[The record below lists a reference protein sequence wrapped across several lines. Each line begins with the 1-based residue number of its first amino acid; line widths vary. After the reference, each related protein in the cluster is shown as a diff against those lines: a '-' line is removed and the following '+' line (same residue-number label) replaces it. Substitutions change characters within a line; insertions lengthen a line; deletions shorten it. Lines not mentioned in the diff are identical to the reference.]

1 MPTQEERLSVL
12 EQAVASLR
20 QDFLQ
25 AIVENTRSM
34 STLNKVISQQEQN
47 VRDANHEITI
57 LLGIASGQ
65 ERDIKVIKNDLSIV
79 KNDSSIV
86 KEHVER
92 INQRLEGLE
101 KQSDQMLR
109 LLTILTSKSDQET

>member
-1 MPTQEERLSVL
+1 MPTQEERLSAL
-12 EQAVASLR
+12 EQTITSLR

-65 ERDIKVIKNDLSIV
+65 ERDIKVIKNDLSV
-79 KNDSSIV
+79 V
-86 KEHVER
+86 KESVER
-92 INQRLEGLE
+92 IDHRLEGLE
-101 KQSDQMLR
+101 MKFDQMLH
-109 LLTILTSKSDQET
+109 LLTMLTPKSDQET